1 MPLKVPLKDI
11 QLQSCF
17 VETATLA
24 EALLNKTY
32 VLSADS
38 PISLEDKVSS
48 CGAVRGIK
56 DAINTGNCVKYFVEN
71 EVIVVDI
78 TLLLLIIADPHI
90 LLGKNWA
97 PDGSCFQ
104 LYSDTVHQ
112 SIGIHGV
119 W

>member
-17 VETATLA
+17 VETAPTLA

-38 PISLEDKVSS
+38 PISLEEKVSS
-48 CGAVRGIK
+48 YGAVHGIK

-78 TLLLLIIADPHI
+78 ILLLLIIADPHKKII

-97 PDGSCFQ
+97 PDGSYFQ
-104 LYSDTVHQ
+104 LYSDTVH
-112 SIGIHGV
+112 H
-119 W
+119 